1 MQFTEDIRYALRQF
15 AHAPGFTAT
24 AVLTLALG
32 IGATTAIF
40 TLVHAVLLKSL
51 PVAKP
56 SELYRIGDIENCC
69 VNGGLQENWSLFSYD
84 KYKTFL
90 EGTRGFTELAAFQA
104 GRSLMGVRRSGS
116 NQPAESLRGQYV
128 SGNYFSMFGVSAYAG
143 RMFTQED
150 DRKGAEPVVV
160 MSYATWQQKYGQDP
174 SVIGSS
180 FTFNGLPFTVIGV
193 APPKF
198 YGDRMESAP
207 AFWIP
212 LNAEVAIDGSRNLL
226 QFGEQDWLDITGR
239 LAPGADPKSIE
250 TQMRVELQQWLLGPD
265 AKLQPGE
272 RELVPKQTLHLSP
285 GGAGVQMMRDEY
297 QSGLHLLMWVSGFVL
312 LIACANVANLM
323 LVRATSRRQQT
334 SVRTALGAP
343 RWRQIVQ
350 VLTESVELALLG
362 GIVGVALAFL
372 GTRLILHLAFPTNM
386 VAIDPAPSLPVLGF
400 TFAISLLTGIVFGV
414 APAWLTA
421 HTDPAD
427 ALRGAHRSTSRGG
440 GWTQKSLVVAQAALS
455 LVLLCAAGFLIQSLR
470 NMQHQNFGFKTENR
484 YVLHIEPRMAGYSR
498 EKLAALYRQLHDNLA
513 AIPGVSQV
521 SFAMYSPMEGD
532 NWSEQVYIQGQAP
545 PPPGSNE
552 NS

>member
-1 MQFTEDIRYALRQF
+1 MQFIDDVRYAMRQF

-56 SELYRIGDIENCC
+56 SELIRIGDNENCC
-69 VNGGLQENWSLFSYD
+69 VNGGLQDNWSLFSYD
-84 KYKTFL
+84 KYKTFRD
-90 EGTRGFTELAAFQA
+90 GTKGFTELAAFQA
-104 GRSLMGVRRSGS
+104 GRSLMGVRRNGS
-116 NQPAESLRGQYV
+116 NQPAESLRTQYV

-150 DRKGAEPVVV
+150 DRKGAEPVVI

-174 SVIGSS
+174 SVIGAS

-212 LNAEVAIDGSRNLL
+212 LNAEVMIDGPRNLL

-250 TQMRVELQQWLLGPD
+250 AQMQVELKQWLLGPGSQV
-265 AKLQPGE
+265 AAGE

-323 LVRATSRRQQT
+323 LVRAASRRQHT
-334 SVRTALGAP
+334 SVRTALGASAVAADLAGTD
-343 RWRQIVQ
+343 RECGSRALRRNCGSGVC
-350 VLTESVELALLG
+350 VLVHAPHPDDSHFKTSMWPSVPPLRCRC
-362 GIVGVALAFL
+362 LAF
-372 GTRLILHLAFPTNM
+372 
-386 VAIDPAPSLPVLGF
+386 
-400 TFAISLLTGIVFGV
+400 TFGVSLLTGILFGV
-414 APAWLTA
+414 APAWMTA
-421 HTDPAD
+421 HADPAD
-427 ALRGAHRSTSRGG
+427 ALRGAHRSTTQGGWLDAKIAGG
-440 GWTQKSLVVAQAALS
+440 GPGGAYRWCCSAPRDCSRKA
-455 LVLLCAAGFLIQSLR
+455 CATCSIRASGSTSRTATSCTSIRRWPDLRRSGF
-470 NMQHQNFGFKTENR
+470 
-484 YVLHIEPRMAGYSR
+484 PRSSASCMTIW
-498 EKLAALYRQLHDNLA
+498 RQFR
-513 AIPGVSQV
+513 V
-521 SFAMYSPMEGD
+521 
-532 NWSEQVYIQGQAP
+532 
-545 PPPGSNE
+545 
-552 NS
+552 